1 MSFLQDKCSF
11 GFYTREKVDL
21 GQPFSCGDE
30 DLNEFFI
37 EDAFLQSDALLCKNY
52 CFTLDAAPFILT
64 SHKKKRVATN
74 LTTLPI
80 GDTPIPKMEH
90 VHCSVCKDRFYFFL
104 ANFRT
109 EFFVFE
115 GCSI

>member
-37 EDAFLQSDALLCKNY
+37 EDAFLQSDALLCK
-52 CFTLDAAPFILT
+52 L
-64 SHKKKRVATN
+64 
-74 LTTLPI
+74 
-80 GDTPIPKMEH
+80 
-90 VHCSVCKDRFYFFL
+90 
-104 ANFRT
+104 
-109 EFFVFE
+109 
-115 GCSI
+115 